1 MYDILITFINMVS
14 QMAPYLLLGFLIAGL
29 LHVFVP
35 ASFFERHLANENFKS
50 VLWATLLGIPL
61 PLCSCGVIP
70 TAISLRRDGASRG
83 ATVAFMVATPQT
95 GVDSIIATYSMMGLP
110 FAIMRPLVALVT
122 AVAGG
127 MVTTWF
133 SKDEVV
139 VRRAY
144 SCEMKTKSAGG
155 KLKELLRYSFVELIQ
170 NMGKWLAIGLV
181 IGTLITVLLPDNFFA
196 ELNLP
201 SIVTMLIVLIVA
213 IPMYVCAMGSIP
225 IAAALMLK
233 GLSPGTA
240 LVFLVAGP
248 AASIASMLVVGKS
261 MGRKQLLF
269 YLGTIIIGS
278 ILGGLF
284 IDYALPREWFTNALV
299 MGQHCHA
306 HGTPSAIEIAS
317 AIIFVILFIN
327 AFAMKLFKREKLE
340 IDSNTTIY
348 KIGGMSCNH
357 CKMSVEKAIKSLENV
372 EDCTVDLG
380 KNIAIVT
387 GKPDDDNV
395 KNAVEEIG
403 FKFEGKES

>member
-1 MYDILITFINMVS
+1 
-14 QMAPYLLLGFLIAGL
+14 MAPYLLLGFFIAGL

-35 ASFFERHLANENFKS
+35 ASFFEKHLAKENFKS

-110 FAIMRPLVALVT
+110 FAIVRPLVALVT

-133 SKDEVV
+133 SKDEIVV
-139 VRRAY
+139 QRND
-144 SCEMKTKSAGG
+144 SCEMKRRSKS
-155 KLKELLRYSFVELIQ
+155 KLVELLRYSFVDLIQ
-170 NMGKWLAIGLV
+170 NMGKWLAIGLA
-181 IGTLITVLLPDNFFA
+181 IGALITVLLPDNFFA

-201 SIVTMLIVLIVA
+201 SIVTMLIVLLVA

-269 YLGTIIIGS
+269 YLGSIIIGS
-278 ILGGLF
+278 IVGGLF
-284 IDYALPREWFTNALV
+284 IDYALPREWFTNALMAGDSCCSV
-299 MGQHCHA
+299 QGA
-306 HGTPSAIEIAS
+306 VGPSVIEIISAIV
-317 AIIFVILFIN
+317 FTILFIN
-327 AFAMKLFKREKLE
+327 AFAMKLFKREKVE
-340 IDSNTTIY
+340 ADDNTIVY

-357 CKMSVEKAIKSLENV
+357 CKMSVEKAIKNLENV

-380 KNIAIVT
+380 KNIAIVK
-387 GKPDDDNV
+387 GKPGDDNV
-395 KNAVEEIG
+395 KKAVEEIG
-403 FKFEGKES
+403 FEYKGLE